1 MGKNTLSLKVI
12 EAYTRDVGMCVARI
26 DYYSMDAL
34 NMSTGCMIYTICKS
48 LDMTRPVTGGRVS
61 TGCMIYTIRKHI
73 WNDAGRCPYLTVTC
87 NPIRMIPSILPVR
100 L

>member
-1 MGKNTLSLKVI
+1 MPTMGKNTLSLKVI

-48 LDMTRPVTGGRVS
+48 LDMTRPVTGGKGVDRLYDLYN
-61 TGCMIYTIRKHI
+61 TQAHLE
-73 WNDAGRCPYLTVTC
+73 RC
-87 NPIRMIPSILPVR
+87 R
-100 L
+100 